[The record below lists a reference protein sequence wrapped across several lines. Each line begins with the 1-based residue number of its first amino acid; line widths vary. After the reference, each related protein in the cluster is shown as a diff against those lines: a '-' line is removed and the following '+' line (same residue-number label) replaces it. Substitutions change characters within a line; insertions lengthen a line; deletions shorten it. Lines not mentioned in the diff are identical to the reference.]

1 MELLLNLV
9 WLLLALPAYWLWRRG
24 AGARAARRITAL
36 QFLLALSCA
45 LVLLFPVI
53 SATDD
58 LHAMRAEME
67 ESASSKRAVRQAGS
81 EKHSAWVNRLQ
92 GPPALLANLDWL
104 PAPQAELLQVS
115 GLHLARLAKVC
126 SWHAGRAPPVSLLG

>member
-9 WLLLALPAYWLWRRG
+9 WLLLAVPGYWLWRRSVHSHR
-24 AGARAARRITAL
+24 AGSR
-36 QFLLALSCA
+36 QCLLALGCA

-67 ESASSKRAVRQAGS
+67 ESSSSKRTVRPAEERLS
-81 EKHSAWVNRLQ
+81 SWVNRLQ
-92 GPPALLANLDWL
+92 GNAGLVIASFSL
-104 PAPQAELLQVS
+104 PAPESQPLQVS
-115 GLHLARLAKVC
+115 IAPLFPAIRVRV
-126 SWHAGRAPPVSLLG
+126 SYAGRAPPVSLFG

>member
-9 WLLLALPAYWLWRRG
+9 WLLMALPAYWLWRRG
-24 AGARAARRITAL
+24 ADARAARRITAL
-36 QFLLALSCA
+36 QFLLALGCV

-67 ESASSKRAVRQAGS
+67 ESANSKHAMRQAGS
-81 EKHSAWVNRLQ
+81 ERNSAWVNRLQ
-92 GPPALLANLDWL
+92 GPPALPASAVEAPLPKVGLLELWVSSLAPLTRPSDL
-104 PAPQAELLQVS
+104 
-115 GLHLARLAKVC
+115 R
-126 SWHAGRAPPVSLLG
+126 AGRAPPHSFLG